1 VRLCFGD
8 FTFDSLA
15 RELFRGPDL
24 VHLSPK
30 AFQLLQSLVEAR
42 PNAVSKH
49 DLQALVWPNTFV
61 SDANLAI
68 LIGEI
73 RSALG
78 DDPRKPRLIRT
89 VYGFGYA
96 FSPRQDIESLAILPL
111 ANTSANP
118 EIDYLADGI
127 SESIINRLSRLSKLR
142 VMARATVFH
151 YKGKDIDPREVAHDL
166 GVGAVLVGRIQQRGH
181 DLIIRTELV
190 DGATGDQLWG
200 EQYHRPLE
208 DLFAIEEEISREISD
223 KLSVK
228 LSTADR
234 LKLSTRYTDNLEAY
248 QLYLRGRYFWNKRPH
263 EGFMKGLDYFQEAV
277 ERDPLYAL
285 AYSGLADAY
294 AVLGSWESGSMAP
307 REAMPKAKKA
317 AEEALRL
324 DESLAEAHASLA
336 YVNLHYDWDWAGSEK
351 GFRRSLELKPN
362 YGVAHHWFSHHWI
375 AMGNKEESLLE
386 SRRALEADPLD
397 PVFNIHLAWHHW
409 LSREYDEAAKH
420 CRTTAEIFS
429 DYIWVPFFNGLA
441 WEQTG
446 NLREAVNQFERAV
459 ALTAGNTVMLAGLG
473 HAYALVG
480 QESEARDVLAK
491 LIELA
496 DSRHVST
503 YEIAVIYVGL
513 GRNDDAFAWLQR
525 AVEERS
531 GWLAYLKVEPRLD
544 PIRSDSRF
552 AELMAQVGSP
562 EF

>member
-1 VRLCFGD
+1 MRLCFGD
-8 FTFDSLA
+8 FAFDSLA
-15 RELFRGPDL
+15 RQLFRGPHL

-30 AFQLLQSLVEAR
+30 AFQLLQALVEAR

-61 SDANLAI
+61 SDANLAV
-68 LIGEI
+68 LIGDI

-142 VMARATVFH
+142 VMARATVFR
-151 YKGKDIDPREVAHDL
+151 YKGKEIDPREVAHDL

-190 DGATGDQLWG
+190 DGMTGDQLWG
-200 EQYHRPLE
+200 EQYHRRLE

-228 LSTADR
+228 LSAADR
-234 LKLSTRYTDNLEAY
+234 LKLATRYTDDLEAY
-248 QLYLRGRYFWNKRPH
+248 QLYLRGRYFWNKRPQ
-263 EGFMKGLDYFQEAV
+263 EGFMRGLDYFQKAI

-294 AVLGSWESGSMAP
+294 AVLGAWESGAMAP

-324 DESLAEAHASLA
+324 DESLAEAHASLG
-336 YVNLHYDWDWAGSEK
+336 YVKLHYDWDWAGSEN

-362 YGVAHHWFSHHWI
+362 YGDAHHWFSHHWM
-375 AMGNKEESLLE
+375 AMGRKEESLEE
-386 SRRALEADPLD
+386 SHRAIESDPLD
-397 PVFNIHLAWHHW
+397 PMFNIHLAWHHL
-409 LSREYDEAAKH
+409 LSREYDEAVEQ
-420 CRTTAEIFS
+420 CRTTEEIHS
-429 DYIWVPFFNGLA
+429 DYIWAPFFMGLA
-441 WEQTG
+441 FEQKG
-446 NLREAVNQFERAV
+446 NPREAVNQFERAV
-459 ALTAGNTVMLAGLG
+459 ALLAGNAVMLAGLG

-480 QESEARDVLAK
+480 RKAEARDVLAK

-496 DSRHVST
+496 DRRHVSS

-513 GRNDDAFAWLQR
+513 GQIDDAFAWLQR
-525 AVEERS
+525 AVGDRS
-531 GWLAYLKVEPRLD
+531 SWLAYLKVEPRLD
-544 PIRSDSRF
+544 PIRSDLRF
-552 AELMAQVGSP
+552 DELMAQVGIP
-562 EF
+562 A

>member
-1 VRLCFGD
+1 VRLSFGD

-15 RELFRGPDL
+15 RQLFRGPDL

-30 AFQLLQSLVEAR
+30 AFVLLQALVGAR

-111 ANTSANP
+111 ANISGNP
-118 EIDYLADGI
+118 EVDYLADGI

-151 YKGKDIDPREVAHDL
+151 YKGKEIDPREVAHDL
-166 GVGAVLVGRIQQRGH
+166 GVGAVLVGRIQQLGH
-181 DLIIRTELV
+181 DVIIRAELV
-190 DGATGDQLWG
+190 DGTTGDQLWG
-200 EQYHRPLE
+200 EQYHRPIE
-208 DLFAIEEEISREISD
+208 DLFAMEEEISREISD

-228 LSTADR
+228 LSAADR
-234 LKLSTRYTDNLEAY
+234 LKLSTRYTDDLEAY
-248 QLYLRGRYFWNKRPH
+248 QLYLRGRYFWNKRPQ
-263 EGFMKGLDYFQEAV
+263 EGFMKGLDYFQQAL

-294 AVLGSWESGSMAP
+294 AVLGSWESGAMAP

-324 DESLAEAHASLA
+324 DGSVAEAHASLA
-336 YVNLHYDWDWAGSEK
+336 YVKLHYDWDWAGSEN

-362 YGVAHHWFSHHWI
+362 YGVAHHWFSHHWM
-375 AMGNKEESLLE
+375 AMGCKEESLGE
-386 SRRALEADPLD
+386 SRRAIESDPLD
-397 PVFNIHLAWHHW
+397 PVFNIHLAWHRW
-409 LSREYDEAAKH
+409 LAREYDEAVEQ
-420 CRTTAEIFS
+420 CRTTSEIHS
-429 DYIWVPFFNGLA
+429 DYIWAPFFIGLA
-441 WEQTG
+441 FEQTG
-446 NLREAVNQFERAV
+446 NFREAVSQFERAV
-459 ALTAGNTVMLAGLG
+459 ALSSGNTVMTAGLG
-473 HAYALVG
+473 HAYALAG
-480 QESEARDVLAK
+480 QKAEARDVLAK
-491 LIELA
+491 LIDLA
-496 DSRHVST
+496 DRQHVST

-513 GRNDDAFAWLQR
+513 RQTDDAFAWLQR

-544 PIRSDSRF
+544 PIRSDPRF
-552 AELMAQVGSP
+552 DELMAQVGLP
-562 EF
+562 A

>member
-1 VRLCFGD
+1 MRLCFGD
-8 FTFDSLA
+8 FAFDSLA
-15 RELFRGPDL
+15 RQLFRGPHL

-30 AFQLLQSLVEAR
+30 AFQLLQALVEAR

-61 SDANLAI
+61 SDANLAV
-68 LIGEI
+68 LIGDI

-142 VMARATVFH
+142 VMARATVFR
-151 YKGKDIDPREVAHDL
+151 YKGKEIDPREVAHDL

-190 DGATGDQLWG
+190 DGMTGDQLWG
-200 EQYHRPLE
+200 EQYHRRLE

-228 LSTADR
+228 LSAADR
-234 LKLSTRYTDNLEAY
+234 LKLATRYTDDLEAY
-248 QLYLRGRYFWNKRPH
+248 QLYLRGRYFWNKRPQ
-263 EGFMKGLDYFQEAV
+263 EGFMRGLDYFQKAI

-294 AVLGSWESGSMAP
+294 AVLGAWESGAMAP

-324 DESLAEAHASLA
+324 DESLAEAHASLG
-336 YVNLHYDWDWAGSEK
+336 YVKLHYDWDWAGSEN

-362 YGVAHHWFSHHWI
+362 YGDAHHWFSHHWM
-375 AMGNKEESLLE
+375 AMGRKEESLEE
-386 SRRALEADPLD
+386 SHRAIESDPLD
-397 PVFNIHLAWHHW
+397 PMFNIHLAWHHL
-409 LSREYDEAAKH
+409 LSREYDQAVEQ
-420 CRTTAEIFS
+420 CRTTGEIHS
-429 DYIWVPFFNGLA
+429 DYIWAPFFMGLA
-441 WEQTG
+441 FEQKG
-446 NLREAVNQFERAV
+446 NPREAVNQFERAV
-459 ALTAGNTVMLAGLG
+459 ALLAGNAVMLAGLG

-480 QESEARDVLAK
+480 RKAEARDVLAK

-496 DSRHVST
+496 DRRHVSS

-513 GRNDDAFAWLQR
+513 GQIDDAFAWLQR
-525 AVEERS
+525 AVGDRS
-531 GWLAYLKVEPRLD
+531 SWLAYLKVEPRLD
-544 PIRSDSRF
+544 PIRSDLRF
-552 AELMAQVGSP
+552 DELMAQVGIP
-562 EF
+562 A